1 MGIAEIRD
9 IAEDQMLE
17 AMLDQLRA
25 STKQMRPTIIESLAQ
40 VLAEMERDVSVLAKG
55 MIDEMDGKQDGTRC
69 G

>member
-55 MIDEMDGKQDGTRC
+55 MIDEMGGKQDGTRC